1 MPELTRLIAQ
11 FYIKVD
17 SSDIAENI
25 MDNMVSIEVD
35 DSLNIPDMFTLQVR
49 DPNLELTGADT
60 FEIGK
65 EVEISVRGQNDTS
78 VLMSGEITSIET
90 SFKQGTGAVLVIRGY
105 DQSHRLNRGR
115 QTRSFV
121 QMTDSDIANRIAREM
136 NLRTDVDS
144 TSEVYDYVLQENQ
157 TNLEFLQARA
167 ARIGF
172 RVMVEGDTLNFKSV
186 PQGGSETPVLEWGD
200 NLIEFNARLT
210 TSRQVSEVEV
220 RAWDPQARREI
231 VGRADRPQGTP
242 EIGENRQGGQIASQ
256 AFGQSGREIVVNRP
270 VSTQAE
276 ADALAQSL
284 LDEVGDSFIQADGVC
299 GGNPGICAGAMVE
312 LQGLSRRF
320 NGRYRISH
328 ALQRYDARGYSTRFT
343 ISGRNDN
350 TLGGMISRAQSG
362 GSSSGSNGGGSSGGN
377 HSVVVGIVTN
387 NQDPDGLGRVKLRFP
402 WLDEN
407 TESNWA
413 RLATPM
419 AGGDRGMVFIPEVN
433 DEVIVAFE
441 QGDMNRPYV
450 LGSLWNGEDTP
461 PETNSDGRN
470 NIRKI
475 RSRSGHEII
484 FDDNDA
490 SRQEKLEIH
499 TNAGHTI
506 LLNDA
511 SGQEKI
517 EIKDKTG
524 NNSIK
529 FDSVQ
534 NSIDIE
540 SSVKLKIKSRM
551 IEIESEGT
559 MSLKAN
565 ATLTIQGALVQIN

>member
-1 MPELTRLIAQ
+1 MPEMTRLIAQ

-17 SSDIAENI
+17 GADIPGSI
-25 MDNMVSIEVD
+25 MDNLVSVEVD
-35 DSLNIPDMFTLQVR
+35 DSLNIPDMFTLQIR
-49 DPNLELTGADT
+49 DSSLELTGSET
-60 FEIGK
+60 FNIGK
-65 EVEISVRGQNDTS
+65 SVEILVRGQNEAVT
-78 VLMSGEITSIET
+78 LMSGEITSIET
-90 SFKQGTGAVLVIRGY
+90 SFRNGTGAILIVRGY

-121 QMTDSDIANRIAREM
+121 QMTDSDMANRIAREI
-136 NLRTDVDS
+136 NLRTDVDA

-167 ARIGF
+167 GRIGY
-172 RVMVEGDTLNFKSV
+172 RVMVEGDTLNFKRA
-186 PQGGSETPVLEWGD
+186 PQGGDQVPVLEWGS
-200 NLIEFNARLT
+200 NLSEFNARLT
-210 TSRQVSEVEV
+210 TSRQVKEVEV
-220 RAWDPQARREI
+220 RAWDPQSRREI
-231 VGRADRPQGTP
+231 VGRANQAQDTP
-242 EIGENRQGGQIASQ
+242 EIGESRQGGQIAQQ
-256 AFGQSGREIVVNRP
+256 AFGDAGREIVVNRP

-284 LDEVGDSFIQADGVC
+284 INQIGSNFIQADGVC
-299 GGNPGICAGAMVE
+299 SGDPAVCAGAMVE
-312 LQGLSRRF
+312 LQGLSPRF

-328 ALQRYDARGYSTRFT
+328 SLQRYDARGYSTRFT
-343 ISGRNDN
+343 ISGTSDN
-350 TLGGMISRAQSG
+350 TIGGMITHSQSG
-362 GSSSGSNGGGSSGGN
+362 GGGANGAGN
-377 HSVVVGIVTN
+377 YSVVVAIVTN
-387 NQDPDGLGRVKLRFP
+387 NQDPDGMGRVKLKFP

-419 AGGDRGMVFIPEVN
+419 AGGGRGMVFIPEVN
-433 DEVIVAFE
+433 DEVIAAFE

-461 PETNSDGRN
+461 PEKNSDGKN

-490 SRQEKLEIH
+490 SRREKLEIR

-534 NSIDIE
+534 NSIAIE
-540 SSVKLKIKSRM
+540 SSMKLNIKSKI

-559 MSLKAN
+559 MTLKAN

>member
-1 MPELTRLIAQ
+1 MTETTRLISQ

-17 SSDIAENI
+17 GSNI
-25 MDNMVSIEVD
+25 SEGVMDKMVSIEVD
-35 DSLNIPDMFTLQVR
+35 DSLNIPDMFTLQFR
-49 DPNLELTGADT
+49 DPDLELTGANT
-60 FEIGK
+60 FDIGK
-65 EVEISVRGQNDTS
+65 EVELSVRGQNDTTA
-78 VLMSGEITSIET
+78 LMTGEITSIET
-90 SFKQGTGAVLVIRGY
+90 SFRQGTGAILIVRGY

-144 TSEVYDYVLQENQ
+144 TSEVYEYVLQENQ

-167 ARIGF
+167 GRIGF
-172 RVMVEGDTLNFKSV
+172 RVMVEGDTLSFKNA
-186 PQGGSETPVLEWGD
+186 PQSSSETPTLEWGD
-200 NLIEFNARLT
+200 NLLEFNARLT

-220 RAWDPQARREI
+220 RSWDPQSRREI

-242 EIGENRQGGQIASQ
+242 EVGESRQGGQIAEE
-256 AFGQSGREIVVNRP
+256 AFGQAGREIVVNRP

-284 LDEVGDSFIQADGVC
+284 LDEMADGFIQADGAC
-299 GGNPGICAGAMVE
+299 SGNPAVCAGAMVE
-312 LQGLSRRF
+312 LRGLSRRF

-328 ALQRYDARGYSTRFT
+328 ALQKYDARGFSTRFT
-343 ISGRNDN
+343 ISGRQDN
-350 TLGGMISRAQSG
+350 TLGGMIGRTQAG
-362 GSSSGSNGGGSSGGN
+362 NGAN
-377 HSVVVGIVTN
+377 SVVVGIVTN
-387 NQDPDGLGRVKLRFP
+387 NQDPDGMGRVKLQFP

-413 RLATPM
+413 RIATPM

-433 DEVIVAFE
+433 DEVLVAFE

-450 LGSLWNGEDTP
+450 LGSLWNGEDSP

-484 FDDNDA
+484 FNDNDA

-506 LLNDA
+506 SLNDS

-534 NSIDIE
+534 NSIDIQ
-540 SSVKLKIKSRM
+540 SSMKLSIKSNM
-551 IEIESEGT
+551 IEIESQGT
-559 MSLKAN
+559 MSLRAN
-565 ATLTIQGALVQIN
+565 ATLTIQGAIVQIN

>member
-1 MPELTRLIAQ
+1 MPEMTRLIAQ

-17 SSDIAENI
+17 GSNIPEGI
-25 MDNMVSIEVD
+25 MDNLVSIEVD
-35 DSLNIPDMFTLQVR
+35 DSLNIPDMFTLQIR

-65 EVEISVRGQNDTS
+65 TVEKSVHGQNDTS

-90 SFKQGTGAVLVIRGY
+90 SFKQATGAVLIVRGY

-121 QMTDSDIANRIAREM
+121 QMTDSDIANRIAREI

-157 TNLEFLQARA
+157 TNLEFLQTRA
-167 ARIGF
+167 GRIGF
-172 RVMVEGDTLNFKSV
+172 RVMVEGDTLNFKSA
-186 PQGGSETPVLEWGD
+186 PQGGSETPVLEWGA
-200 NLIEFNARLT
+200 NLVEFNARLS

-220 RAWDPQARREI
+220 RAWDPQSRREI
-231 VGRADRPQGTP
+231 VGRARQPQDTP
-242 EIGENRQGGQIASQ
+242 EIGESRQGGQIAQQ
-256 AFGQSGREIVVNRP
+256 AFGNAGREIVVNRP
-270 VSTQAE
+270 VGTQAE

-284 LDEVGDSFIQADGVC
+284 FNDVGSSFIQADGVC
-299 GGNPGICAGAMVE
+299 GGNPEVCAGAMVE

-328 ALQRYDARGYSTRFT
+328 ALQRYDSRGYSTRFT

-350 TLGGMISRAQSG
+350 TIGGMISQAQSG
-362 GSSSGSNGGGSSGGN
+362 NSGGGGGGNGGN

-387 NQDPDGLGRVKLRFP
+387 NHDPDGHGRVKLRFP
-402 WLDEN
+402 WLDEH

-413 RLATPM
+413 RLSTPM
-419 AGGDRGMVFIPEVN
+419 AGGGRGMVFIPEVN

-490 SRQEKLEIH
+490 NRSEKLEIH

-506 LLNDA
+506 LLNDT

-551 IEIESEGT
+551 IEIESEGA

>member
-1 MPELTRLIAQ
+1 MPEMTTLIAQ

-17 SSDIAENI
+17 GADIATSI
-25 MDNMVSIEVD
+25 MDNVVSIEVD
-35 DSLNIPDMFTLQVR
+35 DSLNIPDMFTLQIR
-49 DPNLELTGADT
+49 DPSLELTGADT
-60 FEIGK
+60 FDVGK
-65 EVEISVRGQNDTS
+65 EVEISVRGQTGTKK
-78 VLMSGEITSIET
+78 LMTGEVTSIET
-90 SFKQGTGAVLVIRGY
+90 SFKQGTGAVLIVRGY

-121 QMTDSDIANRIAREM
+121 QMTDSDIASRIAREM
-136 NLRTDVDS
+136 NLRTDIDS
-144 TSEVYDYVLQENQ
+144 TSEVYDYILQENQ
-157 TNLEFLQARA
+157 TNLEFLQSRAR
-167 ARIGF
+167 RIGF
-172 RVMVEGDTLNFKSV
+172 RVLVEGDTLSFKRT
-186 PQGGSETPVLEWGD
+186 PEGGSENPVLEWGS

-220 RAWDPQARREI
+220 RAWDPQSRREI
-231 VGRADRPQGTP
+231 VGRANRPQETP
-242 EIGENRQGGQIASQ
+242 EVGESRQGSEIAGQ
-256 AFGQSGREIVVNRP
+256 AFGQAGREIVVNRP
-270 VSTQAE
+270 VNTQAE
-276 ADALAQSL
+276 ADALAQSV
-284 LDEVGDSFIQADGVC
+284 LDEVGDSFIQADGAC
-299 GGNPGICAGAMVE
+299 SGNPDVCAGAMVE

-328 ALQRYDARGYSTRFT
+328 ALQRYDARGYTTRFT

-350 TLGGMISRAQSG
+350 TIGGLISRVQSG
-362 GSSSGSNGGGSSGGN
+362 GNGGSNGGSGN

-387 NQDPDGLGRVKLRFP
+387 NQDPDGMGRVKLRFP

-419 AGGDRGMVFIPEVN
+419 AGGGRGMVFIPEVN
-433 DEVIVAFE
+433 DEVVVAFE
-441 QGDMNRPYV
+441 QGDMNKPYV
-450 LGSLWNGEDTP
+450 LGALWNGEDEP

-484 FDDNDA
+484 FDDNADA
-490 SRQEKLEIH
+490 RREKLEIH

-551 IEIESEGT
+551 VEIESEGT